1 MNAKILVNYIM
12 ILYLGILN
20 SKITNFFDLNDIKY
34 IFTDDKISPELII
47 NNSINLIISY
57 RYKFIIKKNIIDL
70 NIRIINLHISYLP
83 WNRGAD
89 PNLWSIIN
97 NTKKGIT
104 IHYIDEGIDTG
115 DIIYQK
121 EITFT
126 DDDTLESSYNKLND
140 IIQDLFIE
148 NFNNILNNTCPRIKQ
163 DKNINSFHY
172 SKDKN
177 DIMYIINDNGG
188 WTIKIKYLFELLK
201 NNNYNI

>member
-1 MNAKILVNYIM
+1 M

-20 SKITNFFDLNDIKY
+20 SKITKFFDLNNISY
-34 IFTDDKISPELII
+34 ISTDDKIIPELII
-47 NNSINLIISY
+47 NNNINLIISY

-89 PNLWSIIN
+89 PNLWSIID

-104 IHYIDEGIDTG
+104 IHYIDAGIDTG
-115 DIIYQK
+115 DIIYQR
-121 EITFT
+121 EINFK

-140 IIQDLFIE
+140 IIQDTFIDR
-148 NFNNILNNTCPRIKQ
+148 FNDILNNTCSRVKQ
-163 DKNINSFHY
+163 DKNAGSFHY

-177 DIMYIINDNGG
+177 NIMNIINNNGG
-188 WTIKIKYLFELLK
+188 WKIKINHLINLLK
-201 NNNYNI
+201 NNKNI